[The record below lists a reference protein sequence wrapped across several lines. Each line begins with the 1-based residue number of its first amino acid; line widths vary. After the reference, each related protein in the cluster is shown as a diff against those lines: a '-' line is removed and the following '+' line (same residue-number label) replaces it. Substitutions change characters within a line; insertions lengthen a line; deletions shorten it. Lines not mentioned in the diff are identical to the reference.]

1 MSLLLNQ
8 TQPVIGPLS
17 GTSLVFGELFA
28 QLGLPT
34 DAASI
39 SEFLVANATLGK
51 GMRLSDAPFWTQS
64 QAAFLKEAWTQDAEW
79 SDVVDQLNRALL
91 NPPCPADEPSGQIRL
106 L

>member
-8 TQPVIGPLS
+8 AQPVVGPLS
-17 GTSLVFGELFA
+17 GTSLVFADLFA
-28 QLGLPT
+28 QLGLPS

-39 SEFLVANATLGK
+39 SEFLVVNATLVQ
-51 GMRLSDAPFWTQS
+51 GMRLSDAPCWTRS

-91 NPPCPADEPSGQIRL
+91 NPPCPADEPTGQIRL